1 MGRFITATVTRQSNN
16 SMEILSFVTQSYE
29 GGTSALLSTFY
40 ETSRDVNG
48 IGKAMG
54 TVFAFFYMMDF
65 CYRLIHI
72 LISVIQKGH
81 LNDGYGISIRHYT
94 KLLVTKLEFHDRNP
108 RIPGNLTLKR
118 GELESIAGNDVN
130 F

>member
-1 MGRFITATVTRQSNN
+1 
-16 SMEILSFVTQSYE
+16 MEILSFVTQSYE

-40 ETSRDVNG
+40 ETSGNVDG
-48 IGKAMG
+48 IGQIMG
-54 TVFAFFYMMDF
+54 TMFAFFLMDC

>member
-1 MGRFITATVTRQSNN
+1 MMMMVGAIFIDRIV
-16 SMEILSFVTQSYE
+16 IL
-29 GGTSALLSTFY
+29 
-40 ETSRDVNG
+40 
-48 IGKAMG
+48 
-54 TVFAFFYMMDF
+54 
-65 CYRLIHI
+65 
-72 LISVIQKGH
+72 KGH

>member
-1 MGRFITATVTRQSNN
+1 M
-16 SMEILSFVTQSYE
+16 
-29 GGTSALLSTFY
+29 LSTLY
-40 ETSRDVNG
+40 ATQGNVNR

-54 TVFAFFYMMDF
+54 RMFDGQLFES
-65 CYRLIHI
+65 I
-72 LISVIQKGH
+72 LFIAIIPKGH

>member
-1 MGRFITATVTRQSNN
+1 M
-16 SMEILSFVTQSYE
+16 
-29 GGTSALLSTFY
+29 LSTFD
-40 ETSRDVNG
+40 ETSGNVNR
-48 IGKAMG
+48 IGKVMG
-54 TVFAFFYMMDF
+54 MAILVFEYVK
-65 CYRLIHI
+65 CKREIHF
-72 LISVIQKGH
+72 VIKGH
-81 LNDGYGISIRHYT
+81 LNDGYGLSIRHYT